1 MIHLSRISSYLTF
14 AAAVSFSALGQAED
28 VKLTGKPY
36 IDMNYGP
43 YLSASIEVGPGNIAY
58 KGIAIRLDEGPGG
71 VSKGNKFVVFET
83 DTLRMAAAWSGD
95 KFIDWRSIVYDG
107 SHGTHPKLAGER
119 VFTNPVAPGWAKPG
133 TDSFEDP
140 RLRGLDKKPY
150 GPLPRDWGQWQGL
163 GLHDNR
169 VILHYKIAGRHVLES
184 PSYKES
190 DGVGAVIRTMN
201 FEERDE
207 DIMLQVVK
215 GEGQAKVSTHD
226 RISVAKFD
234 SGLAV
239 ALSAEAGGAKFVA
252 TDDGHLRLAI
262 PSGGLL
268 ALNLAIANG
277 KAEALAKLVGSLGQ
291 AENLLETFQQGSG
304 RRWTETIKTKPRR
317 LGKPGAF
324 VTEIITSP
332 DKNPYRSWMR
342 LGGFDFFEGGDR
354 AAVCTW
360 MGDVW
365 IVEGINSDP
374 QEFTWTRIATG
385 MFQPLGLKIVEGKI
399 YVTCRDQITELVDTN
414 DDGETDYYK
423 AFNHDAQVT
432 EHFHEFAMDLQTD
445 AYGNFY
451 YTKAARHAK
460 TALVPQHGTLI
471 KVTPDG
477 QSSEIIASGFRAPN
491 GVCVN
496 PDGTFYVSDQEG
508 HWTPKNE
515 INLIE
520 KGKFYG
526 NLMGYHKGLTEADI
540 TSPIVWMHNDFDRSP
555 AEQLWVNSDKWGGLG
570 GQLLNLSY
578 GTGYVYVIMEEKV
591 NGRAQ
596 GGVVR
601 IPDFDFPTGVMRGRF
616 HPGDGQ
622 LYALSLIHI

>member
-58 KGIAIRLDEGPGG
+58 KGIAIRLDEGSGG

-83 DTLRMAAAWSGD
+83 DTLRMAAAWTGE

-150 GPLPRDWGQWQGL
+150 GPLPRNWGQWQGL

-169 VILHYKIAGRHVLES
+169 VILHYKIAARHVLES
-184 PSYKES
+184 PSYRES

-234 SGLAV
+234 NGLAV

-252 TDDGHLRLAI
+252 MDDGHLRLVI

-277 KAEALAKLVGSLGQ
+277 QAEALAKLVGSLGQ

-354 AAVCTW
+354 AGC
-360 MGDVW
+360 
-365 IVEGINSDP
+365 P
-374 QEFTWTRIATG
+374 
-385 MFQPLGLKIVEGKI
+385 
-399 YVTCRDQITELVDTN
+399 
-414 DDGETDYYK
+414 
-423 AFNHDAQVT
+423 
-432 EHFHEFAMDLQTD
+432 
-445 AYGNFY
+445 
-451 YTKAARHAK
+451 
-460 TALVPQHGTLI
+460 
-471 KVTPDG
+471 
-477 QSSEIIASGFRAPN
+477 
-491 GVCVN
+491 
-496 PDGTFYVSDQEG
+496 
-508 HWTPKNE
+508 
-515 INLIE
+515 
-520 KGKFYG
+520 
-526 NLMGYHKGLTEADI
+526 
-540 TSPIVWMHNDFDRSP
+540 
-555 AEQLWVNSDKWGGLG
+555 
-570 GQLLNLSY
+570 
-578 GTGYVYVIMEEKV
+578 
-591 NGRAQ
+591 
-596 GGVVR
+596 
-601 IPDFDFPTGVMRGRF
+601 
-616 HPGDGQ
+616 
-622 LYALSLIHI
+622 

>member
-1 MIHLSRISSYLTF
+1 MIHLSRISSHLTF
-14 AAAVSFSALGQAED
+14 AAAVSFSALAQAED

-58 KGIAIRLDEGPGG
+58 KGIAIRLDEGQGG

-570 GQLLNLSY
+570 GQLLNLS
-578 GTGYVYVIMEEKV
+578 
-591 NGRAQ
+591 
-596 GGVVR
+596 
-601 IPDFDFPTGVMRGRF
+601 
-616 HPGDGQ
+616 
-622 LYALSLIHI
+622 LSLIHISEPTRPY

>member
-399 YVTCRDQITELVDTN
+399 YVTCRDQITELVDAN
-414 DDGETDYYK
+414 DDGETDYYR

-471 KVTPDG
+471 KVSPDG

-555 AEQLWVNSDKWGGLG
+555 AEQLWVDSDKWGGLG
-570 GQLLNLSY
+570 GHLL
-578 GTGYVYVIMEEKV
+578 
-591 NGRAQ
+591 
-596 GGVVR
+596 
-601 IPDFDFPTGVMRGRF
+601 
-616 HPGDGQ
+616 
-622 LYALSLIHI
+622 

>member
-14 AAAVSFSALGQAED
+14 AAAVSFSALAQAED

-215 GEGQAKVSTHD
+215 GEGQAKVSTLD

-291 AENLLETFQQGSG
+291 AENLPETFQQGSG

-324 VTEIITSP
+324 VTDIITSP

-354 AAVCTW
+354 AAVCSW

-570 GQLLNLSY
+570 GN
-578 GTGYVYVIMEEKV
+578 
-591 NGRAQ
+591 
-596 GGVVR
+596 
-601 IPDFDFPTGVMRGRF
+601 
-616 HPGDGQ
+616 
-622 LYALSLIHI
+622 SLTSPMAPATST